1 MRTDSP
7 PVMPWDTPEPVARL
21 TPEDV
26 ARLRDDRRAR
36 SSLEI
41 GAIIH
46 VVQPLS
52 ADLLAT
58 LCFYLTY
65 AATGSVGVA
74 TVLAAALGVGQ
85 LAWAIAHRQPVP
97 PIQWASLLL
106 VFAALGARGTL
117 DLGRGRVQVV
127 IGPEADQLAA
137 GMRPLIDTDGPASD
151 SENSRSEPRPQPS
164 AVDGRFAT
172 LIDILQ
178 AMPGCSIEARGHRI
192 IVDPGTSAVPA
203 ALSFAPGIRA
213 VVCTEGATHILVD
226 APAFSIVQLVSKRT
240 HAAT

>member
-1 MRTDSP
+1 MP
-7 PVMPWDTPEPVARL
+7 PDTPEPVARL

-26 ARLRDDRRAR
+26 AQLRDDQRAR

-41 GAIIH
+41 GAIVH

-106 VFAALGARGTL
+106 VFLVGGVSLLTGDPRYVLYKAA
-117 DLGRGRVQVV
+117 VIYVV
-127 IGPEADQLAA
+127 IGCTML
-137 GMRPLIDTDGPASD
+137 R
-151 SENSRSEPRPQPS
+151 
-164 AVDGRFAT
+164 
-172 LIDILQ
+172 
-178 AMPGCSIEARGHRI
+178 RGWLVRYVPPI
-192 IVDPGTSAVPA
+192 ALTYLPGTTVIAFGYMWA
-203 ALSFAPGIRA
+203 ALLLGTGLLSLVLIWTVPPRTVALVMGAWAPGSKLLLLACQYAVGRA
-213 VVCTEGATHILVD
+213 SVRRRIVAVLTD
-226 APAFSIVQLVSKRT
+226 AGIPERRG
-240 HAAT
+240 

>member
-1 MRTDSP
+1 MP
-7 PVMPWDTPEPVARL
+7 PDTPKPVARL

-26 ARLRDDRRAR
+26 ARLRDDQRAR

-106 VFAALGARGTL
+106 VFLVGGVSLLTGDPRYVLYKAA
-117 DLGRGRVQVV
+117 VIYVV
-127 IGPEADQLAA
+127 IGCTML
-137 GMRPLIDTDGPASD
+137 R
-151 SENSRSEPRPQPS
+151 
-164 AVDGRFAT
+164 
-172 LIDILQ
+172 
-178 AMPGCSIEARGHRI
+178 RGWLVRYVPPI
-192 IVDPGTSAVPA
+192 ALTYLPGTTVIAFGYMWA
-203 ALSFAPGIRA
+203 ALLLGTGLLSLVLIWTVPPRTVALVMGAWAPGSKLLLLTCQYAVARA
-213 VVCTEGATHILVD
+213 SVRHSILAVLTD
-226 APAFSIVQLVSKRT
+226 AGIPERRG
-240 HAAT
+240 